1 MLSKEHVGLRPMQLI
16 SFDPLRTW
24 DIPGARPVKAERWQE
39 DLDTIRAADWVLFP
53 EYWQVNFLTYG
64 LKARVFPSVSSYHL
78 GHNKV
83 EMTRAF
89 EVVAGEHVPYTR
101 ILPRTDGA
109 VETILDEMPLP
120 FVAKEIH
127 NSMGRGVF
135 LIESRAELERYVAAN
150 HMLYVQELLPIDRD
164 VRVVIVGEQVV
175 SAYWRVAPPGGFY
188 SNVARG
194 GAISF
199 DRVPDA
205 AVELAQRVA
214 GELEINHAGFDV
226 ALVDGRPYLL
236 EFNMRF
242 GNEALRRHGIRL
254 GPLIY
259 DYLQAQSGPA

>member
-1 MLSKEHVGLRPMQLI
+1 MRLI

-24 DIPGARPVKAERWQE
+24 DIPGTRSVKAERWQE
-39 DLDTIRAADWVLFP
+39 DVDVIRAADWVLFP

-64 LKARVFPSVSSYHL
+64 LKVRVFPSVSSYHL

-89 EVVAGEHVPYTR
+89 EVVAREHVPYTR
-101 ILPRTDGA
+101 ILPRTDDA
-109 VETILDEMPLP
+109 VEAILDDVPLP

-127 NSMGRGVF
+127 NSMGRGVYF
-135 LIESRAELERYVAAN
+135 IENRAELARYVAAN

-175 SAYWRVAPPGGFY
+175 SAYWRIAPEGGFH

-199 DRVPDA
+199 EDVPAA
-205 AVELAQRVA
+205 AVDVAQRVA
-214 GELEINHAGFDV
+214 AELGINHAGFDV
-226 ALVDGRPYLL
+226 AMVDGHPYLL
-236 EFNMRF
+236 EFNVRF
-242 GNEALRRHGIRL
+242 GNEALREKGIRL
-254 GPLIY
+254 GPLIFE
-259 DYLQAQSGPA
+259 YLRAQSGPE

>member
-1 MLSKEHVGLRPMQLI
+1 MQLV

-39 DLDTIRAADWVLFP
+39 DLDTIRAADWILFP

-89 EVVAGEHVPYTR
+89 EVVAREHMPYTR
-101 ILPRTDGA
+101 ILPRTENA
-109 VETILDEMPLP
+109 VEMILDDLPFP

-127 NSMGRGVF
+127 NSMGRGVYF
-135 LIESRAELERYVAAN
+135 IEERAELARYVAAN
-150 HMLYVQELLPIDRD
+150 HMLYVQEMLPIDRD
-164 VRVVIVGEQVV
+164 VRVVIVGEKVV
-175 SAYWRVAPPGGFY
+175 TAYWRIAPEGGFY
-188 SNVARG
+188 TNVARG
-194 GAISF
+194 GEISF
-199 DRVPDA
+199 DEVPPA

-214 GELEINHAGFDV
+214 AELGINHAGFDV
-226 ALVDGRPYLL
+226 ALVDGHPYLL

-242 GNEALRRHGIRL
+242 GNEALRRQGIRL
-254 GPLIY
+254 GPLIV
-259 DYLQAQSGPA
+259 DYLRAQSGPA

>member
-1 MLSKEHVGLRPMQLI
+1 MQLV

-24 DIPGARPVKAERWQE
+24 DIPGTRPVKAERWQE
-39 DLDTIRAADWVLFP
+39 DLDVIRAADWVLFP

-89 EVVAGEHVPYTR
+89 EVVARENVPYTR
-101 ILPRTDGA
+101 ILPRTDSA
-109 VETILDEMPLP
+109 VEAILDDFPLP

-127 NSMGRGVF
+127 NSMGRGVYF
-135 LIESRAELERYVAAN
+135 VENRAELERYVAAN
-150 HMLYVQELLPIDRD
+150 HMLYVQELLPIGRD

-175 SAYWRVAPPGGFY
+175 TAYWRIAPEGGFY

-199 DRVPDA
+199 EDVPAA
-205 AVELAQRVA
+205 AVDLAQRVA
-214 GELEINHAGFDV
+214 GELGINHAGFDV
-226 ALVDGRPYLL
+226 ALVEGHPYLL
-236 EFNMRF
+236 EFNVRF
-242 GNEALRRHGIRL
+242 GNEALRQKGIRL

-259 DYLQAQSGPA
+259 DYLRAQSGRA

>member
-1 MLSKEHVGLRPMQLI
+1 MQLI

-24 DIPGARPVKAERWQE
+24 DIPGTRPMKAERWQE
-39 DLDTIRAADWVLFP
+39 DLDAIRAADWVLFP

-89 EVVAGEHVPYTR
+89 EVVAREHVPYTLIR
-101 ILPRTDGA
+101 PRTDGA
-109 VETILDEMPLP
+109 VEAILHDLPLP

-127 NSMGRGVF
+127 NSMGRGVTF
-135 LIESRAELERYVAAN
+135 VEERAELERYVAAN

-164 VRVVIVGEQVV
+164 VRVVIVGERVV
-175 SAYWRVAPPGGFY
+175 TAYWRIAPEGGFH

-199 DRVPDA
+199 EEVPDA
-205 AVELAQRVA
+205 AVALAQRVA
-214 GELEINHAGFDV
+214 AELGINHAGFDV
-226 ALVDGRPYLL
+226 AMVDGHPYLL
-236 EFNMRF
+236 EFNLRF
-242 GNEALRRHGIRL
+242 GNEALRQQQIRL
-254 GPLIY
+254 GPIIY
-259 DYLQAQSGPA
+259 DYLHAQSRPDAL

>member
-1 MLSKEHVGLRPMQLI
+1 MQLV

-24 DIPGARPVKAERWQE
+24 DIPGTRPVKAERWQE
-39 DLDTIRAADWVLFP
+39 DLDEIRAADWVLFP

-78 GHNKV
+78 GYNKV

-89 EVVAGEHVPYTR
+89 EVVAPEHVPYTR
-101 ILPRTDGA
+101 ILPRTEGA
-109 VETILDEMPLP
+109 AEAILSDLPFP

-135 LIESRAELERYVAAN
+135 LIENVADLKRYVAAN

-164 VRVVIVGEQVV
+164 VRVVVVGEKVV
-175 SAYWRVAPPGGFY
+175 SAYWRIAPPGGFY

-194 GAISF
+194 GSISF
-199 DRVPDA
+199 EDVPPTAVNLARSVA
-205 AVELAQRVA
+205 AELN
-214 GELEINHAGFDV
+214 INHAGFDV
-226 ALVDGRPYLL
+226 AMVEGHPFLL

-242 GNEALRRHGIRL
+242 GNEALRQQRIRV
-254 GPLIY
+254 GPIIY
-259 DYLQAQSGPA
+259 DYLRRQSQAE